1 MGKQRKIKI
10 PTKEEILIAEL
21 ELQNK
26 ELMLALAESAETQQQ
41 DRINN
46 QLAVAE
52 LVEVLMAK
60 GVI

>member
-1 MGKQRKIKI
+1 MDKQRKIKI